1 MITMFEKRKKDE
13 YTIGNT
19 RVETF
24 SGGGQPND
32 MVLSP
37 IQPNT
42 PNVRR
47 TPLVQRPDVPV
58 ATPTEPV
65 ATPTEPTLLT
75 RENSTLGWQARIA
88 ANRDLADNYRTQ
100 LQTATQAGIA
110 GASDRSAL
118 ERTQASN
125 ASAER
130 IAAGSNAAA
139 DARQAA
145 GATSEAALLGTKIS
159 AEERMKDA
167 DRAFTE
173 KLTSRREVFDQGMEE
188 RKQQAIRDAQR
199 EATGAELFSKGAFA
213 SPEAY
218 QNYTRLGSVGGMKV
232 PTQQRELKYLEPVFE
247 KTSDPNATPRML
259 IPPRAF
265 DPATGETKYDL
276 ENVPEADS
284 IAMAEKILADAKK
297 RREQEKK

>member
-1 MITMFEKRKKDE
+1 MFEKRKKDE

-37 IQPNT
+37 IRPNT

-47 TPLVQRPDVPV
+47 APLVQRPDVPV
-58 ATPTEPV
+58 ATPTEP
-65 ATPTEPTLLT
+65 TLLT
-75 RENSTLGWQARIA
+75 KENSTLGWQARIA

-100 LQTATQAGIA
+100 LQTTTQAGIA

-139 DARQAA
+139 AARQAA
-145 GATSEAALLGTKIS
+145 DATSEAALLGTKIS
-159 AEERMKDA
+159 AEEQTKAA

-173 KLTSRREVFDQGMEE
+173 KQTGRREVFDQGMEE
-188 RKQQAIRDAQR
+188 RKQQALRDAQR
-199 EATGAELFSKGAFA
+199 EATGAELFSKGAFE
-213 SPEAY
+213 SPEAF
-218 QNYTRLGSVGGMKV
+218 QNYARFGPSYTGGMKV
-232 PTQQRELKYLEPVFE
+232 PSQPGKYTNVEAVFE
-247 KTSDPNATPRML
+247 KNPQPGVPPRML
-259 IPPRAF
+259 VPSYVLNEV
-265 DPATGETKYDL
+265 TGEKVYDL
-276 ENVPEADS
+276 ENVPEADA
-284 IAMAEKILADAKK
+284 IAMGERIIADAKK
-297 RREQEKK
+297 RRKQEEE

>member
-1 MITMFEKRKKDE
+1 MFEKRKKDE

-37 IQPNT
+37 IRPNT
-42 PNVRR
+42 PNIRR

-58 ATPTEPV
+58 ATPTEP
-65 ATPTEPTLLT
+65 TLLT
-75 RENSTLGWQARIA
+75 KENSTLGWQARIA

-139 DARQAA
+139 AARQAA

-173 KLTSRREVFDQGMEE
+173 KQTIRREVFDQGMEE
-188 RKQQAIRDAQR
+188 RKQQAILDAQR
-199 EATGAELFSKGAFA
+199 EATGAELFSKGAFE
-213 SPEAY
+213 SPGAY
-218 QNYTRLGSVGGMKV
+218 QNFTRMGSVGGMKV
-232 PTQQRELKYLEPVFE
+232 PTQQRELKYIEPVFE
-247 KTSDPNATPRML
+247 KNVDANRVPRML
-259 IPPRAF
+259 VPPKTF
-265 DPATGETKYDL
+265 DPSTGETKYDL
-276 ENVPEADS
+276 ENVPDADA
-284 IAMAEKILADAKK
+284 IAMAEKIIADAKK
-297 RREQEKK
+297 RRKQEEE

>member
-1 MITMFEKRKKDE
+1 MITMFEKKKKDE

-37 IQPNT
+37 IRPNT

-47 TPLVQRPDVPV
+47 NTFIARPEAPK
-58 ATPTEPV
+58 AIS
-65 ATPTEPTLLT
+65 EPTLLT
-75 RENSTLGWQARIA
+75 KENSTLGWQARIA

-100 LQTATQAGIA
+100 LQTTTQAGIA

-118 ERTQASN
+118 ERTRASN
-125 ASAER
+125 ASAEQ
-130 IAAGSNAAA
+130 IAAGNNAAA
-139 DARQAA
+139 AARQTADA
-145 GATSEAALLGTKIS
+145 ISEAALLDAKIG
-159 AEERMKDA
+159 AEEQMKEA
-167 DRAFTE
+167 DRVFTE
-173 KLTSRREVFDQGMEE
+173 KQTGRREAFDQVMEE
-188 RKQQAIRDAQR
+188 RKQQALLDAQR
-199 EATGAELFSKGAFA
+199 EATGAELFSKGAFE
-213 SPEAY
+213 SPEAF
-218 QNYTRLGSVGGMKV
+218 QNYARFGPSYTGGMKV
-232 PTQQRELKYLEPVFE
+232 PTQPGKYTNVEAVFE
-247 KTSDPNATPRML
+247 KNPQSGVPPRML
-259 IPPRAF
+259 VPSYTF
-265 DPATGETKYDL
+265 NEVTGEKIYDL

>member
-1 MITMFEKRKKDE
+1 MLEKRKKDE

-37 IQPNT
+37 IRPNT

-47 TPLVQRPDVPV
+47 NTFVARPEAPE
-58 ATPTEPV
+58 APK
-65 ATPTEPTLLT
+65 ALQEPTLLT
-75 RENSTLGWQARIA
+75 KENSTLGWQARIA
-88 ANRDLADNYRTQ
+88 ANRDLMDNYRTQ
-100 LQTATQAGIA
+100 LQTTTQAGIA

-118 ERTQASN
+118 ERTRASN
-125 ASAER
+125 ASAEQ

-139 DARQAA
+139 AARQAA

-159 AEERMKDA
+159 AEEQMKEA

-173 KLTSRREVFDQGMEE
+173 KQTGRREVFDQGMEE
-188 RKQQAIRDAQR
+188 RKQQAILDAQR
-199 EATGAELFSKGAFA
+199 EVTGAELFSKGAFE

-218 QNYTRLGSVGGMKV
+218 QNFTRMGSVGGMKV
-232 PTQQRELKYLEPVFE
+232 PTQQRELKYIEPVFE

-259 IPPRAF
+259 VPPKVF
-265 DPATGETKYDL
+265 DPAIGEVKEIL
-276 ENVPEADS
+276 EDVPTADA
-284 IAMAEKILADAKK
+284 IAMAEERLAKLKKK
-297 RREQEKK
+297 REEE

>member
-1 MITMFEKRKKDE
+1 MFEKRKKDE

-37 IQPNT
+37 IRPNT

-139 DARQAA
+139 DARQMAENDAA
-145 GATSEAALLGTKIS
+145 MSRQMAEND
-159 AEERMKDA
+159 AEEQMKEA

-173 KLTSRREVFDQGMEE
+173 KQAIRREVFDQGMEE
-188 RKQQAIRDAQR
+188 RRQQAILDAQR
-199 EATGAELFSKGAFA
+199 EATGAELFSKGAFE
-213 SPEAY
+213 SPGAY
-218 QNYTRLGSVGGMKV
+218 QNYTRFGPSSVGGMKV
-232 PTQQRELKYLEPVFE
+232 PTQQRELKYFEPVFE
-247 KTSDPNATPRML
+247 KTSDPDTAPRML
-259 IPPRAF
+259 VPPMTF
-265 DPATGETKYDL
+265 DPSTGETKYDL
-276 ENVPEADS
+276 EKAPDADA
-284 IAMAEKILADAKK
+284 IAMAEKIIADAKK
-297 RREQEKK
+297 RRKQEEE